1 MRRILNLLLVVLL
14 TFTFIGCGNKEYE
27 RDTSSGEK
35 IIVSLDEAL
44 AMATDEEAI
53 ILLGRPTCRDCL
65 ILEDI
70 LVSYLEDHKI
80 TIYEVN
86 LDNEGTSEEEI
97 QRNRNKINKVFPD
110 FNSTPSMYYV
120 KSGKIIDEIIEASS
134 EEELDKWV
142 VKNRLD
148 AK

>member
-1 MRRILNLLLVVLL
+1 MRKILNLLLVGLL

-35 IIVSLDEAL
+35 ILVSLDDAL
-44 AMATDEEAI
+44 TMAKDEEAI

-70 LVSYLEDHKI
+70 LASYLEDHKI
-80 TIYEVN
+80 TIHEVN

-97 QRNRNKINKVFPD
+97 QHNRNKINEVFPD

-120 KSGKIIDEIIEASS
+120 KNGKVIDEIIEASS

-142 VKNRLD
+142 VKNKLD
-148 AK
+148 SK